1 MPCTVRE
8 LFAAAGAIPVG
19 PVQWGTRLP
28 SKEPGVYIVTI
39 TDDADACT
47 GRKKAL
53 IHPEHA
59 TKLRERWLPGEV
71 VLYIGMTTRPLRKRL
86 GEFYKHRL
94 GDRRPHA
101 GGQWIKAL
109 KNLTELHIFW
119 AEHCDPA
126 RAEEAMLRRF
136 KQSAHGRL
144 PFANGRD
151 PTKTGRRDSAP

>member
-8 LFAAAGAIPVG
+8 LFAAADATPVG
-19 PVQWGTRLP
+19 SVQWGVQMP

-39 TDDADACT
+39 TDDTDACT

-53 IHPEHA
+53 IHPEYA

-86 GEFYKHRL
+86 GEFYRHRL
-94 GDRRPHA
+94 GDPGPHV
-101 GGQWIKAL
+101 GGECIKAL

-144 PFANGRD
+144 PFAN
-151 PTKTGRRDSAP
+151 RRDSTKTDRHDSAP